1 MAMRGGAVVT
11 ERIETGQC
19 FCGAIAAEMTGE
31 PFWICFDHDDDCRR
45 AIGGPLTVWIGYRPD
60 QVRITRGEPAR
71 FSKTRGVVRTF
82 CGRCGT
88 SIGYSDE
95 GIAAELYLGI
105 GFMDRPERFPPA
117 AHAGWKERLPWL
129 QFADELDRVDSYS
142 RPRDPAVGYPDER
155 R

>member
-1 MAMRGGAVVT
+1 MHMAERT
-11 ERIETGQC
+11 EVDRTGTGRC

-31 PFWICFDHDDDCRR
+31 PFWICFDHDEDCRR
-45 AIGGPLTVWIGYRPD
+45 AIGSPLAVWIGYRPG
-60 QVRITRGEPAR
+60 QVLFTGEPAR
-71 FSKTRGVVRTF
+71 FSRTPGVVRTF

-88 SIGYSDE
+88 SIGYADE
-95 GIAAELYLGI
+95 GLADELYIAI

-129 QFADELDRVDSYS
+129 HFADRRRRIDGCS
-142 RPRDPAVGYPDER
+142 RPRDPALGDPGER

>member
-1 MAMRGGAVVT
+1 MA
-11 ERIETGQC
+11 ERTETGRC

-31 PFWICFDHDDDCRR
+31 PFWICFDHDEDCRR
-45 AIGGPLTVWIGYRPD
+45 AVGGPLAVWIGYRPA

-71 FSKTRGVVRTF
+71 FSRTAGVVRTF

-88 SIGYSDE
+88 SIGYGDA
-95 GIAAELYLGI
+95 GLPDELYLSI

-117 AHAGWKERLPWL
+117 AHAGWAERLPWL
-129 QFADELDRVDSYS
+129 HVADGLERIDGCS
-142 RPRDPAVGYPDER
+142 RPRDPGIGYPDGR